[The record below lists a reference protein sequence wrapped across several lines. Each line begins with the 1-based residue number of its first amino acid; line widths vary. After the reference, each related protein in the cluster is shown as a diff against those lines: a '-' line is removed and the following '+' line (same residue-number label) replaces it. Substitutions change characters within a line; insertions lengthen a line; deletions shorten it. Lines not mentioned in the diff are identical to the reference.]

1 MSYRNTYANI
11 NLKNLRYNIKT
22 IIKRYN
28 NYKYYIGVVKAFSY
42 GHYDTIKTI
51 IDSGCN
57 YLAVSSLD
65 EALEI
70 RKKFDIPILC
80 LGIIDYKY
88 IYLCEKYNIDITV
101 DNIEY
106 VKKILNYKVNIHI
119 KIDTGMNRLG
129 LKDKNEFDN
138 IIELIKNSNLYL
150 KGIYTHIYNT
160 QDKKLIEDQVDKFKY
175 IAGNKI
181 YDVDIIHI
189 SQSGTLV
196 NYPKIPFCNG
206 CRLGLIMYGLIDKN
220 LKNTFSLVSKIISIK
235 SVRPGESVGYLG
247 KYKVEVD
254 SKIGIVPI
262 GYADGV
268 SRKLTGAYV
277 YINNKKYNI
286 IGNIC
291 MDMLMVLIDDQVKLD
306 DLVYIYK
313 DNSHIKYL
321 SNYAD
326 TIPYELICNVSKRVP
341 RKYINV

>member
-11 NLKNLRYNIKT
+11 NLRNLRYNIKT

-220 LKNTFSLVSKIISIK
+220 LKSTFSLVSKIISIK

-313 DNSHIKYL
+313 DNSHIIYL

>member
-70 RKKFDIPILC
+70 REKFDIPILC

-220 LKNTFSLVSKIISIK
+220 LKSTFSLVSKIISIK

-268 SRKLTGAYV
+268 SRKLTGAYI

-321 SNYAD
+321 SNYAN

>member
-220 LKNTFSLVSKIISIK
+220 LKSTFSLVSKIISIK

-268 SRKLTGAYV
+268 SRKLTGAYI

-321 SNYAD
+321 SNYAN

>member
-220 LKNTFSLVSKIISIK
+220 LKSTFSLVSKIISIK
-235 SVRPGESVGYLG
+235 SVKRGESVGYLG

-268 SRKLTGAYV
+268 SRKLTGAYI